1 MPIIERIVS
10 FCCRHAAW
18 TVLAAVIVTLGAG
31 YFTAAHFAMNTNSA
45 ELISA
50 KTGWRKREIAFD
62 AKFPGESNL
71 IAVVIDGATPELAGA
86 AASSLSARIAADKT
100 LFPSVRRPDGGP
112 FFDHNGMLF
121 LPLADV
127 QNTLQQLFKSQP
139 FIGPLASDPSL
150 RGVLNSLSTA
160 LLGVTSGQAK
170 LSDFDAAMARFE
182 DSFSAA
188 ANGQVRFL
196 SWRSLITDAPPQ
208 PEELRRFIEVQPA
221 LDFDALEPGLKASDT
236 IRGAARALGLTPEN
250 GVRVRL
256 TGDVPLSDEEF
267 ATLTDR
273 AWLMGGAMLGGVL
286 LTLWLALRSFKLI
299 IAILLTLVAGLV
311 VTMALGLM
319 AVGVFNIIS
328 IAFIA
333 LFVGLGV
340 DFGIQFSVRYRCER
354 FHQPDLAKALC
365 HTGRSVGMPLA
376 LAALATAVGFF
387 SFLPTQYTGVAEL
400 GLVAG
405 VGMIAAF
412 ATSIT
417 LLPALLILM
426 RPSVEGQDVG
436 FAALAPLDK
445 YLHDRRKHV
454 LRIAALAGTVALVLT
469 VFLRFDSNPL
479 DLRSPKVESVST
491 LFDLMKNPETSPNTI
506 DVAAPSLA
514 AADALAAK
522 LSGLPLV
529 QQAVTLSSFIP
540 EDQYRKIAL
549 IADANGILDSTLNPF
564 DLKPPPSDADI
575 KASMTAT
582 AGKLRAAAGKN
593 PEKSAGDARRLA
605 DTLDRLAAGGHEN
618 RARAARA
625 FVPGLQTMLRTL
637 SDSLTPQK
645 VTLAAIPA
653 DMREEWVAAD
663 GTARVQVFPK
673 DTTTDP
679 KALSDFSDTVL
690 AVAPGATG
698 APISIRE
705 SGRTIV
711 SAFVEA
717 GILSFIAIVI
727 LLFAVLRRT
736 GDVLR
741 TLAPLVLAG
750 LLTLGSCVALNLK
763 LNFANIIA
771 LPLLLGIG
779 VAFNIYF
786 VVAWRAGAKNLLPSA
801 LARAVIFSAL
811 TTATGFGTLWLSS
824 HPGTASMGELLMISL
839 AWTLVTTLLVSPAL
853 LGPPPPREERAHEKL
868 TLPSSCWSA
877 RASIFLARP
886 CGPAEPRVAAKSER
900 FWARVLILPA
910 R

>member
-1 MPIIERIVS
+1 MPLIERIVS
-10 FCCRHAAW
+10 FCCRHAVL
-18 TVLAAVIVTLGAG
+18 TVLLAVLATMGASA
-31 YFTAAHFAMNTNSA
+31 FIAAHFAMNTDS
-45 ELISA
+45 EQLISA
-50 KTGWRKREIAFD
+50 NVGWRKREIAFD
-62 AKFPGESNL
+62 KKFPGQSNL
-71 IAVVIDGATPELAGA
+71 IAVVIDGATPELADA
-86 AASSLSARIAADKT
+86 AASALFAKIAADKT
-100 LFPSVRRPDGGP
+100 LFPSVRRPDGGA

-127 QNTLQQLFKSQP
+127 QATAQQLFKAQP
-139 FIGPLASDPSL
+139 FLGAMAADPSL
-150 RGVLNSLSTA
+150 RGVLDSLSTA
-160 LLGVTSGQAK
+160 LLGVRSGQAN
-170 LSDFDAAMARFE
+170 LADLDAPMTRFE

-188 ANGQVRFL
+188 ANGQVRYL
-196 SWRSLITDAPPQ
+196 SWRSLITDAPPR
-208 PEELRRFIEVQPA
+208 PEEFRRFIEVQPA
-221 LDFDALEPGLKASDT
+221 LDFDALEPGQRASNA
-236 IRGAARALGLTPEN
+236 IRAAALSLNLTPEN

-286 LTLWLALRSFKLI
+286 LTLWLALRSFKMI
-299 IAILLTLVAGLV
+299 FAILATLVVGLA
-311 VTMALGLM
+311 VTMALGLL

-354 FHQPDLAKALC
+354 FHQPDLGKALC
-365 HTGRSVGMPLA
+365 HTGRSVGRPLA

-400 GLVAG
+400 GFVAG
-405 VGMIAAF
+405 MGMITAF
-412 ATSIT
+412 LTAIT
-417 LLPALLILM
+417 LLPALLMLLK
-426 RPSVEGQDVG
+426 PEAEGADVG
-436 FAALAPLDK
+436 FESLAPLDK
-445 YLHDRRKHV
+445 FLREQRKTV

-529 QQAVTLSSFIP
+529 AQALTLSSFIP
-540 EDQYRKIAL
+540 DDQDRKIAV
-549 IADANGILDSTLNPF
+549 IADANGLLDSTLNPF
-564 DLKPPPSDADI
+564 DVKPPPSDTEI
-575 KASMTAT
+575 KASMAAT
-582 AGKLRAAAGKN
+582 AGKLRAAAGGDTG
-593 PEKSAGDARRLA
+593 KSTDDARRLA
-605 DTLDRLAAGGHEN
+605 AALARLADGSQEN
-618 RARAARA
+618 RARATKA
-625 FVPGLQTMLRTL
+625 FVPGLQTMLRQL
-637 SDSLTPQK
+637 SASLTPQK
-645 VTLAAIPA
+645 VSLTSIPP
-653 DMREEWVAAD
+653 DMRGEWVTAD
-663 GTARVQVFPK
+663 GTARVQVFPR
-673 DTTTDP
+673 DTSNDP
-679 KALSDFSDTVL
+679 AALSAFSDTVL
-690 AVAPGATG
+690 ALAPGATG

-711 SAFVEA
+711 GAFIEA
-717 GILSFIAIVI
+717 GILSFIAIVA
-727 LLFAVLRRT
+727 LLFIVLRRA

-786 VVAWRAGAKNLLPSA
+786 VIAWRAGAKSFLPSA
-801 LARAVIFSAL
+801 LTRAVIFSAL
-811 TTATGFGTLWLSS
+811 TTATGFGTLWLSK

-839 AWTLVTTLLVSPAL
+839 AWTLVTTLFVSPAL
-853 LGPPPPREERAHEKL
+853 LGPPPPRKEQAHEKL
-868 TLPSSCWSA
+868 
-877 RASIFLARP
+877 I
-886 CGPAEPRVAAKSER
+886 
-900 FWARVLILPA
+900 
-910 R
+910 